1 MQETT
6 NLIEQ
11 LENALYAIQLSI
23 STLKGDS
30 DPNQLCLFGPP
41 PHIEISE
48 QPDQLN
54 ILVKSY
60 RKIPIKR

>member
-11 LENALYAIQLSI
+11 LEHALYAIQLSI

-41 PHIEISE
+41 PHIEIAE
-48 QPDQLN
+48 RKDQLL
-54 ILVKSY
+54 IVVK
-60 RKIPIKR
+60 KHH